1 MSRNGA
7 GDAALPRYSNLE
19 EGIVS
24 EGKRVLRQAFK
35 DLERELPERVAR
47 VVRRLRHPDARW
59 IRIPV
64 GIIAIVGG
72 VFSFL
77 PVLGIWMLPLG
88 LLLLAYDIPILRK
101 PIGRFTI
108 WAAWRWAKLRRWA
121 ARKWNG
127 SPPRPTSTEAEVAP
141 RRQGSPI
148 G

>member
-1 MSRNGA
+1 MRRNGA
-7 GDAALPRYSNLE
+7 GGAALPRDSNIE

-108 WAAWRWAKLRRWA
+108 WAAWRWAKLRRWV

-127 SPPRPTSTEAEVAP
+127 SPATPKVPEAKVAP
-141 RRQGSPI
+141 GRQGSPVA
-148 G
+148 